1 MILVFLLHS
10 CQSGCCCELIR
21 FLPNVQ
27 HSEHVIGD
35 WFEWGNLTADSLQE
49 KALGTKHNSAA
60 GGSDDG
66 TRLRW
71 SGMDVFSVLMSRG
84 YANTAAR
91 VETKSLY
98 CLGLQ
103 G

>member
-1 MILVFLLHS
+1 M
-10 CQSGCCCELIR
+10 
-21 FLPNVQ
+21 
-27 HSEHVIGD
+27 
-35 WFEWGNLTADSLQE
+35 QE
-49 KALGTKHNSAA
+49 KVGTKHNSAA

-98 CLGLQ
+98 CLGFRGL
-103 G
+103 GRGIFTPICKAWIG